1 MQIYNKIVRR
11 ISIDLAIWSSLILI
25 TLMATYAYSL
35 IFKRQKI
42 HSITYIY
49 NSDNRPD
56 PDKICFLPPYED
68 MEPFFEEGKADS
80 KIYNSLDF
88 TIQKVCEKYNMDPA
102 LIKAIIKAESDY
114 NPKAVSKKGAVG
126 LMQVMPSTAKELG
139 FKDIYDPKS
148 NIEAGVKYLRYLM
161 DHFNGDLILT
171 LAAYNAGLNRVKRHR
186 GVPPIVQT
194 KRYIKKVLKYYREYK
209 ASV

>member
-1 MQIYNKIVRR
+1 MGIICQQFIKR
-11 ISIDLAIWSSLILI
+11 ISRNFVFWSFLFLISVLLI
-25 TLMATYAYSL
+25 STYCMML
-35 IFKRQKI
+35 RKI
-42 HSITYIY
+42 NTPSIVYIIPEHEK
-49 NSDNRPD
+49 S
-56 PDKICFLPPYED
+56 
-68 MEPFFEEGKADS
+68 
-80 KIYNSLDF
+80 NSLDIDDLF
-88 TIQKVCEKYNMDPA
+88 EKNRHNWEISSDKEEISEPIELVIERVSKKYDMEPA
-102 LIKAIIKAESDY
+102 LIKAIIKAESDF
-114 NPKAVSKKGAVG
+114 NPHAISKKGAVG

-148 NIEAGVKYLRYLM
+148 NIEAGVKYLRYLL

-186 GVPPIVQT
+186 GVPPIAQT